1 MGMKFDSGT
10 ISSLGRGLI
19 MTNFDI
25 IGACVTLFVVG
36 VFIYVGK
43 RGAG

>member
-1 MGMKFDSGT
+1 VARFPAWAE
-10 ISSLGRGLI
+10 GLI
-19 MTNFDI
+19 MANFDI
-25 IGACVTLFVVG
+25 IGACVTLFVLG